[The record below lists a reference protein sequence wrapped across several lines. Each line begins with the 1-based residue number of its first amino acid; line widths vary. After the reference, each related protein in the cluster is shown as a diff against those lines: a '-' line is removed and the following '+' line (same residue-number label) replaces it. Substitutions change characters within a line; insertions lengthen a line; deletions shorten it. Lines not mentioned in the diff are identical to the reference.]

1 MEYKVKEIR
10 LAKKLS
16 QEELSKASGASR
28 QTISDLESG
37 RLVNTTTATLTKIAD
52 ALSCKVTDI
61 FTPKV

>member
-1 MEYKVKEIR
+1 MGYKVKEIR

-16 QEELSKASGASR
+16 QEELSKASGVSR

-37 RLVNTTTATLTKIAD
+37 RLVNTTIATLTKIAD

-61 FTPKV
+61 FTAKV